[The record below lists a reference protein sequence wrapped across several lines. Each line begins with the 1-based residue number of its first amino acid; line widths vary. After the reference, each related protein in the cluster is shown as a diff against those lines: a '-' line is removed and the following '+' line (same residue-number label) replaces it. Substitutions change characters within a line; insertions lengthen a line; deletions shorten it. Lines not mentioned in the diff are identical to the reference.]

1 VEEYRGEKTGTGVR
15 IFASVTE
22 MIGRLMLLIS
32 SKEAGNVGAE
42 IDNEIIDILDNLRS
56 RNLLASDEYDT
67 LHRDLIAAT

>member
-1 VEEYRGEKTGTGVR
+1 
-15 IFASVTE
+15 

-56 RNLLASDEYDT
+56 ENLLTSDEYET